1 MNQTSTLK
9 FSAATT
15 IEDIHEAHL
24 YAASTYNV
32 NLLPA
37 NSDAANYHHGRF
49 WDIVPNTYE
58 LARTQIIPGVLAT
71 ITREF
76 HCDSRIYPD
85 H

>member
-15 IEDIHEAHL
+15 IEDIPEDHL

-37 NSDAANYHHGRF
+37 NSDATNYHQGRF
-49 WDIVPNTYE
+49 WDIFPNTHE
-58 LARTQIIPGVLAT
+58 LTRAQIIPGVLAT

-76 HCDSRIYPD
+76 HCD
-85 H
+85 